1 MVNDCDT
8 HLAHVK
14 NYTLK
19 TIPLR
24 DLRQMN
30 LIARI
35 NKINQY

>member
-1 MVNDCDT
+1 MINDCDT

-24 DLRQMN
+24 GLCKIN